1 MTRASSRLAA
11 RPALPYVALAAVPL
25 AVTTVFLVLG
35 GGYVL
40 DDWWLR
46 ANARFDG
53 TWSVGG
59 EHTGQRPLAVP
70 LWVLVHD
77 IWAGRPVPAL
87 VFQGIGGAVFAVCLA
102 LLLRRVVAERTA
114 IAVAATW
121 AVLPTHLSLEV
132 WLACV
137 NLVWSQAAAAAGIV
151 VGWRE
156 DRRWWH
162 LGGAALCFT
171 FAVLAYE
178 ANVVVAA
185 LAVVALPWVR
195 SGRPDWPLVATVGA
209 ASTVSMLWVAAH
221 WFEGKEPGS
230 LATVQ
235 DVFAAN
241 IAWAFT
247 NPGPLARAITAAGA
261 VALSVAVGRLL
272 LPSFRRSA
280 GTAEWLMVAGVGVMA
295 AGTAPFAFF
304 VYEPIGSGDR
314 MNGLSAV
321 GGALFLVGLTCL
333 LARVAR
339 PLAVLAVAAGLTAAT
354 LMRAERLQLWS
365 LAGADADA
373 IVEATVAAVPRPEG
387 LIVLGPEPV
396 VRWKVLAFL
405 ERSSIESAL
414 ELAYDDRDVR
424 AELAQN
430 ERRFLST
437 PAYARI
443 DIRPVSALD
452 DQD

>member
-1 MTRASSRLAA
+1 LSRTIVRLAS
-11 RPALPYVALAAVPL
+11 RPALPYIGLAAVPL
-25 AVTTVFLVLG
+25 VVTAVFLGLG
-35 GGYVL
+35 AGYVL

-70 LWVLVHD
+70 LWVLAYD
-77 IWAGRPVPAL
+77 TWAGRPVPAL
-87 VFQGIGGAVFAVCLA
+87 VLQGIGGAVFAVCLA
-102 LLLRRVVAERTA
+102 LLLRRVMAERTA

-132 WLACV
+132 WLSCIG
-137 NLVWSQAAAAAGIV
+137 LVWSQAAAAAGLV
-151 VGWRE
+151 VGWRD

-162 LGGAALCFT
+162 LAAAAACFA

-185 LAVVALPWVR
+185 IAVVLLPWVR
-195 SGRPDWPLVATVGA
+195 SGRPDWRLVGVVGA
-209 ASTVSMLWVAAH
+209 SSSASMLWVAAH
-221 WFEGKEPGS
+221 WFEGKEPG
-230 LATVQ
+230 AVAPVQ

-241 IAWAFT
+241 VAWAFT
-247 NPGPLARAITAAGA
+247 NPGPVARGLTA
-261 VALSVAVGRLL
+261 VAAVVFAVAVGRLL

-280 GTAEWLMVAGVGVMA
+280 GTAEWLMVVGVGVMA
-295 AGTAPFAFF
+295 AGTVPFAFF
-304 VYEPIGSGDR
+304 VYEPIGAGDR

-321 GGALFLVGLTCL
+321 GGALFLVGLACL
-333 LARVAR
+333 LARAAR
-339 PLAVLAVAAGLTAAT
+339 PLAVVAVAAGLTAAT
-354 LMRAERLQLWS
+354 VTRADRLQLWS
-365 LAGADADA
+365 LAGTDADA

-424 AELAQN
+424 AVLTQN
-430 ERRFLST
+430 EQRFLST
-437 PAYARI
+437 PGYARI
-443 DIRPVSALD
+443 DIRPISALD
-452 DQD
+452 DHN

>member
-1 MTRASSRLAA
+1 MTRETFRLAS
-11 RPALPYVALAAVPL
+11 RPALPYLALAAIPL

-35 GGYVL
+35 AGYVL

-46 ANARFDG
+46 ANAHFDG

-70 LWVLVHD
+70 LWALAFD
-77 IWAGRPVPAL
+77 AWAGKPVPAL
-87 VFQGIGGAVFAVCLA
+87 LLQGTGGAVFAVCLA
-102 LLLRRVVAERTA
+102 LLLRRVVEERTA

-132 WLACV
+132 WLSSI

-151 VGWRE
+151 IGWRD

-162 LGGAALCFT
+162 LGGAALCFS

-178 ANVVVAA
+178 ANIVVAA
-185 LAVVALPWVR
+185 LAVVVLPWVR
-195 SGRPDWPLVATVGA
+195 SGRPDWPFVAVVGA
-209 ASTVSMLWVAAH
+209 SSSASMLWVAAH

-230 LATVQ
+230 LAPVQ

-241 IAWAFT
+241 VAWAFT
-247 NPGPLARAITAAGA
+247 NPGPVARAITAVAA
-261 VALSVAVGRLL
+261 VALSVAVGRLI
-272 LPSFRRSA
+272 LPSFRRST
-280 GTAEWLMVAGVGVMA
+280 GTAEWLMVAGVAVMA
-295 AGTAPFAFF
+295 AGTVPFAFF
-304 VYEPIGSGDR
+304 VYEPIGVGDR

-321 GGALFLVGLTCL
+321 GGALFLVGSACL
-333 LARVAR
+333 VARLAR
-339 PLAVLAVAAGLTAAT
+339 PLAVVAVAAGLTAAT
-354 LMRAERLQLWS
+354 VMRADRLQLWS
-365 LAGADADA
+365 LAGNDADA
-373 IVEATVAAVPRPEG
+373 IIEATVAAVPRPEG

-405 ERSSIESAL
+405 ERTSIESAL
-414 ELAYDDRDVR
+414 ELAYGDRDIR
-424 AELAQN
+424 AELTQS

-443 DIRPVSALD
+443 DIRPISALD
-452 DQD
+452 DHD